1 MKCKINTDAHFKE
14 SECVDLLAL
23 QMLATL
29 FFVFSYFQTSQ
40 LASCFIIYVVVGTVS
55 SRCC

>member
-29 FFVFSYFQTSQ
+29 FLCVLIFR
-40 LASCFIIYVVVGTVS
+40 LVS
-55 SRCC
+55 